1 MLKCFLSIGI
11 GIILLSSST
20 TVDSKEKITNQKH
33 NLVDAM
39 IERRRKNNKDMKA
52 SMEEFWRELIE
63 TREIKYG
70 KDDHFERNLY
80 YCRNFRERAVLHKG
94 DEWNLKNIVK
104 YCYWCM
110 DKLNKM
116 TREVKNEQFNINN
129 WISER
134 RSVQKGWF

>member
-1 MLKCFLSIGI
+1 MLKSFLSIGI

-20 TVDSKEKITNQKH
+20 TVDSKEKITNEKH

-70 KDDHFERNLY
+70 KDDHFERNLH
-80 YCRNFRERAVLHKG
+80 YCRNFSERAVLHKG

-116 TREVKNEQFNINN
+116 TREVKNEEFSINE
-129 WISER
+129 WISDR
-134 RSVQKGWF
+134 R

>member
-11 GIILLSSST
+11 GIILLSSSKI
-20 TVDSKEKITNQKH
+20 VDSKEKITNEKH

-70 KDDHFERNLY
+70 KDDHFERNLD
-80 YCRNFRERAVLHKG
+80 YCRNFSERAVLHKG

-104 YCYWCM
+104 YCCWCM

-116 TREVKNEQFNINN
+116 TREVKNEKFSINE
-129 WISER
+129 WISDR
-134 RSVQKGWF
+134 R

>member
-11 GIILLSSST
+11 GIILLSSSKI
-20 TVDSKEKITNQKH
+20 VDSKEKITNEKY

-70 KDDHFERNLY
+70 KDDHFERNLD
-80 YCRNFRERAVLHKG
+80 YCRNFSERAVLHKG

-116 TREVKNEQFNINN
+116 TREVKNEEFNINK

-134 RSVQKGWF
+134 R

>member
-1 MLKCFLSIGI
+1 MLKCFFSIGI

-20 TVDSKEKITNQKH
+20 IVDSKEKITNEKH

-70 KDDHFERNLY
+70 KDDHFERNLD
-80 YCRNFRERAVLHKG
+80 YCRNFSERAVLHKG

-116 TREVKNEQFNINN
+116 TREVKNEEFNINK

-134 RSVQKGWF
+134 R

>member
-20 TVDSKEKITNQKH
+20 IVDSKEKITNEKH

-52 SMEEFWRELIE
+52 SMEEFWRESIE

-70 KDDHFERNLY
+70 KDDHFERNLD
-80 YCRNFRERAVLHKG
+80 YCQNFSERAVLHKG

-116 TREVKNEQFNINN
+116 TREVKNEEFNINK

-134 RSVQKGWF
+134 R

>member
-20 TVDSKEKITNQKH
+20 IVDSKEKITNEKH

-70 KDDHFERNLY
+70 KDDHFERNLD
-80 YCRNFRERAVLHKG
+80 YCRNFSERAVLHKG

-116 TREVKNEQFNINN
+116 TREVKNEKFSINE
-129 WISER
+129 WISDR
-134 RSVQKGWF
+134 R

>member
-20 TVDSKEKITNQKH
+20 IVDSKEKITNEKH

-39 IERRRKNNKDMKA
+39 IERRRKNNKDMKV

-70 KDDHFERNLY
+70 KDDHFERNLD
-80 YCRNFRERAVLHKG
+80 YCRNFSERAVLHKG

-116 TREVKNEQFNINN
+116 TREVKNEEFNINK

-134 RSVQKGWF
+134 R

>member
-1 MLKCFLSIGI
+1 MLKSFLSIGI

-20 TVDSKEKITNQKH
+20 TVDSKEKITNEKH

-70 KDDHFERNLY
+70 KDDHFERNLD
-80 YCRNFRERAVLHKG
+80 YCRNFSERAVLHKG
-94 DEWNLKNIVK
+94 DAWNLKNIVK

-116 TREVKNEQFNINN
+116 TREVKNEEFNINK
-129 WISER
+129 WISKR
-134 RSVQKGWF
+134 R

>member
-1 MLKCFLSIGI
+1 MLKCFFSIGI

-20 TVDSKEKITNQKH
+20 IVDSKEKITNEKH
-33 NLVDAM
+33 NLVDSM

-70 KDDHFERNLY
+70 KDDHFERNLH
-80 YCRNFRERAVLHKG
+80 YCRNFSERAVLHKG

-116 TREVKNEQFNINN
+116 TREVKNEKFSINE
-129 WISER
+129 WISDR
-134 RSVQKGWF
+134 R

>member
-20 TVDSKEKITNQKH
+20 IVDSKEKITNEKH

-70 KDDHFERNLY
+70 KDDHFERNLD
-80 YCRNFRERAVLHKG
+80 YCRNFSERAVLHKG

-110 DKLNKM
+110 DKLNKV
-116 TREVKNEQFNINN
+116 TREVKNEEFNINQL
-129 WISER
+129 ISER
-134 RSVQKGWF
+134 R

>member
-20 TVDSKEKITNQKH
+20 IVDSKEKITNEKH

-39 IERRRKNNKDMKA
+39 VERRRKNKKDVNA

-70 KDDHFERNLY
+70 KDDHFERNLD
-80 YCRNFRERAVLHKG
+80 YCRNFSERAVLHKG

-116 TREVKNEQFNINN
+116 TREVKNEEFNINK

-134 RSVQKGWF
+134 R